1 MTSGRA
7 SRSGHRRRAGG
18 MPPWVPVAGIGAVAI
33 LIVVAI
39 IVASSVL
46 NGDSDVDIPERT
58 IPSEG
63 RTLGYPDAPV
73 TMVEYSDFQ
82 CPYCARA
89 AATTTPQIEEEY
101 VADGRV
107 KLMHHYMAFEGP
119 ESVLAAEAAECANDQ
134 GRFWEYRDTLFE
146 NQIQYSVE
154 DLRGFAEDVGL
165 DMATFNQCLDSGE
178 HEQLVIDETQEAFD
192 IGINSTPTFIIGD
205 QAVTGA
211 YPFEVFQQVIEEEL
225 SKNQ

>member
-1 MTSGRA
+1 
-7 SRSGHRRRAGG
+7 
-18 MPPWVPVAGIGAVAI
+18 MPPWVAVASIGAVAI
-33 LIVVAI
+33 LLVVVVIVVGEA
-39 IVASSVL
+39 L
-46 NGDSDVDIPERT
+46 RGDSDVEIPERT

-63 RTLGYPDAPV
+63 RTLGYEDAPV

-89 AATTTPQIEEEY
+89 AATTTSQIEEEY

-107 KLMHHYMAFEGP
+107 KFMHHYMAFEGP

-134 GRFWEYRDTLFE
+134 GRFWDYRDTLFE
-146 NQIQYSVE
+146 NQRSYTVE
-154 DLRGFAEDVGL
+154 DLRGFAEDLGL
-165 DMATFNQCLDSGE
+165 NMATFNQCLDSGE

-192 IGINSTPTFIIGD
+192 AGINSTPTFLIGD
-205 QAVTGA
+205 QAVIGA
-211 YPFEVFQQVIEEEL
+211 QSIDVFRQVIEAEL